1 MLRNQRLRQGRYDQK
16 TSIEIQFKKIFSKYF
31 IPGKRPEDVIEN
43 NEEASEEHFQ
53 SVEYDYQR
61 KVRCQ
66 LE

>member
-1 MLRNQRLRQGRYDQK
+1 MIRKLP
-16 TSIEIQFKKIFSKYF
+16 FKFNLKKYF

-66 LE
+66 LD